1 MTAIPGLPAY
11 AALPDFLCRTQPTFP
26 GGSSK
31 LRRIGRCTV
40 GYSSDERSPMLRQIS
55 WRLPAIS
62 SDENR
67 LVHGRARRQL
77 SDSMQ
82 LGMNVAS
89 LTRLPKFGNLSYSLR
104 RLYVDE
110 FLERQSALLPEGC
123 GVRSEEHTSE
133 LQSLMRISY
142 AVFC

>member
-1 MTAIPGLPAY
+1 MTAIPGLPSY

-82 LGMNVAS
+82 LGMNVDRKS
-89 LTRLPKFGNLSYSLR
+89 TRLNSS
-104 RLYVDE
+104 
-110 FLERQSALLPEGC
+110 
-123 GVRSEEHTSE
+123 H
-133 LQSLMRISY
+133 
-142 AVFC
+142 

>member
-62 SDENR
+62 RDENR
-67 LVHGRARRQL
+67 LLHGRARRQFA
-77 SDSMQ
+77 DSVQ
-82 LGMNVAS
+82 PGMKFAS
-89 LTRLPKFGNLSYSLR
+89 LTGLPKFRNLSKN
-104 RLYVDE
+104 
-110 FLERQSALLPEGC
+110 PP
-123 GVRSEEHTSE
+123 
-133 LQSLMRISY
+133 
-142 AVFC
+142 

>member
-11 AALPDFLCRTQPTFP
+11 AALPDLLCRTQPTFP

-40 GYSSDERSPMLRQIS
+40 GYSSDERPPMLRQIS

-82 LGMNVAS
+82 LGMNVPS
-89 LTRLPKFGNLSYSLR
+89 LTRLHTFGNLRYSLPR
-104 RLYVDE
+104 PYVEE
-110 FLERQSALLPEGC
+110 FLERQSPPMQNGRAAWG
-123 GVRSEEHTSE
+123 GSV
-133 LQSLMRISY
+133 
-142 AVFC
+142 